1 MLLRLPDLPGPSS
14 GATANQ
20 SDGFVTLTDVD
31 NRAIEAKILDYRNG
45 VVTVR
50 TRNGTDSK
58 ISEARLK
65 PESLAKVKHELSKK
79 VMVRLRLDA
88 NPKLESKTKHFNSSG
103 YRTAT
108 TTKVQNKKRSKNFE
122 VTLDTTSPYER
133 EVIVRWVI
141 TQGGEIFMGTERGVV
156 GNKKVFEF
164 GVDAVAA
171 SKTTRTETSV
181 RTGPYW
187 CGSWSGWATYVNE
200 EIEGNDRVEM
210 VGVRVRHRQ
219 KASGSKD
226 DPQGFRRIHPP
237 EDDGQS
243 GELLRLKR
251 RDLICGKFALE

>member
-1 MLLRLPDLPGPSS
+1 MTAMKKLILTMLCIAACLTCPAQVP

-20 SDGFVTLTDVD
+20 SEGFVTLTDVD

-187 CGSWSGWATYVNE
+187 CGSWSSWATYVNE
-200 EIEGNDRVEM
+200 EIEGNDRLEM
-210 VGVRVRHRQ
+210 SVFVYDTDKKLLEAKTTLKVFDEFVRQ
-219 KASGSKD
+219 KMMDKVEN
-226 DPQGFRRIHPP
+226 F
-237 EDDGQS
+237 
-243 GELLRLKR
+243 
-251 RDLICGKFALE
+251 